1 MRLEPVL
8 AAVRAQLGA
17 HVGLAGGDPQMEA
30 AAAHLVDALDPA
42 LRHAVTQIAQQAA
55 AEIEAQLADHVVAVV
70 LDGDDIELRVGERDR
85 PPVVSIDEE
94 LDARITLRLPPSLK
108 RTIERFATVD
118 GESVNAWV
126 VETLSKR
133 ATRSDAA
140 GRRLTD
146 DFDI

>member
-1 MRLEPVL
+1 MRLAPVL
-8 AAVRAQLGA
+8 AAVRAQLGS
-17 HVGLAGGDPQMEA
+17 HIGIAGGDPQIEA
-30 AAAHLVDALDPA
+30 AAAQLIEALDPA

-55 AEIEAQLADHVVAVV
+55 AEIEAQLTDHVVSVV
-70 LDGDDIELRVGERDR
+70 LDGDDIELRVGERLR

-108 RTIERFATVD
+108 KTIERFATVD

-126 VETLSKR
+126 VDALSKR

-140 GRRLTD
+140 GHRLTD
-146 DFDI
+146 EFDI